1 MKLLFLFDLIVF
13 WAWVLDHFYVS
24 SLLFL
29 SFSLLLELNRSIVEF
44 WIIFYSICEIHLFLV
59 LISCLMLFLLYISF
73 FSVVSRWFMRKCQY
87 RFHNLS
93 WTFFFHK
100 FFKKIFHQWK
110 NKKKNVLFMSA
121 FAVNTHHIKNWKK
134 KNENTLCTCECL
146 HFVHKQLHTPTKRC
160 SSPFLTRP
168 YIYNIWTKWQLN
180 SPITINKRQPF
191 LTRLSILYSLQEL
204 NTFLDFR

>member
-1 MKLLFLFDLIVF
+1 MCLLCYFFLFRCCSNWIVQSSNFELYLIRFVKFICFWFSSVAWCYFCYLFL
-13 WAWVLDHFYVS
+13 
-24 SLLFL
+24 
-29 SFSLLLELNRSIVEF
+29 
-44 WIIFYSICEIHLFLV
+44 
-59 LISCLMLFLLYISF
+59 F